1 MRSKALLLF
10 LLSCALCV
18 GQSVLTTPTESTQS
32 VSGAS
37 AAQGAATSATQ
48 TPTQA
53 PRQAGGTTYFD
64 NAIPS
69 SGISAGTVPALTQS
83 PMKIVGPLTQKS
95 EFEKFVEDA
104 TGRLLPVYG
113 RQLFDE
119 VPTTFA
125 PVEHVPV
132 PADYVLGPGD
142 ELLIRAWGK
151 IDLDS
156 RVTVDRNGQIYLPKV
171 GSLTVAGLRY
181 EQAEGYLHSAIGAL
195 FKDFE
200 LNVAMGKLRSIQ
212 IFVLGNARQ
221 PGGYTVSSL
230 EHPGRCAYLPLEAH
244 PQPELCATFSCGAEA
259 RRMTEF
265 DLYDLM
271 QKGDKS
277 HDVRLLPGDVI
288 YFPSIG
294 AQVAISGDMNVPGI
308 YELKGET
315 TVGAALAGAGGI
327 TSLADAERV
336 VLERIENHS
345 SRQVEEFALDT
356 TGQGHLLRDG
366 DLLRV
371 FPLSPKF
378 ENAVTLR
385 GNVAQ
390 PGLYAWKEGMRISD
404 LIPSRGFLITRDYWN
419 QQNHLVPRISD
430 HPFGN
435 PRADQSREQQ
445 TSQPGD
451 LNADHY
457 GNPQADQF
465 GNTQE
470 DQYGKPRAE
479 QFGNAQADQDGNQRT
494 DQFSNTQGDQY
505 GNPRANQPV
514 NAQAGQTGILHA
526 NQSGNQRND
535 QFGNSRTP
543 IIDTV
548 GKNSAEINWEYA
560 LIERLDERDLSTH
573 LIPFRLA
580 SAIDN
585 PTSPDNQLLKAGD
598 VITVFSRADLEL
610 PMEKHAS
617 FVQVGGEVNAPGVY
631 RVNPGETLRDVVKQ
645 AGGLTPHSYL
655 YASILTRVSARKAQE
670 KQLQQS
676 TEQMQRELT
685 AKFANAAPQ
694 TGQTGADQQ
703 AQLTMQQTAL
713 ARLAS
718 IRPTGRVVLDMK
730 PGAEAIEDMPDFPLE
745 DGDAFYIP
753 PRLSTVE
760 VAGAVYN
767 ANALRYQPGK
777 RLIAYLNDAGG
788 ATREADQKRIFVI
801 RADGTVVSRQ
811 SRSIHSHGSYGN
823 LKLLPGDAIVV
834 PEKLRVSNGLQT
846 FANYAQI
853 ISGAAMTGAVL
864 ATVLP

>member
-1 MRSKALLLF
+1 
-10 LLSCALCV
+10 V
-18 GQSVLTTPTESTQS
+18 TG
-32 VSGAS
+32 
-37 AAQGAATSATQ
+37 ATQ
-48 TPTQA
+48 APSQA
-53 PRQAGGTTYFD
+53 PRQAGEKTYFD
-64 NAIPS
+64 NAIPG
-69 SGISAGTVPALTQS
+69 SGIPVGTVPAPIQT
-83 PMKIVGPLTQKS
+83 PMRIVGPLTQKS

-104 TGRLLPVYG
+104 TGRPLPVYG

-195 FKDFE
+195 FKDFQ
-200 LNVAMGKLRSIQ
+200 LNVAIGQLRSVQ
-212 IFVLGNARQ
+212 IFVLGSARQ

-230 EHPGRCAYLPLEAH
+230 STLVDAVFASGGPS
-244 PQPELCATFSCGAEA
+244 ATGTMRHIQL
-259 RRMTEF
+259 RRGGQTLTEF
-265 DLYDLM
+265 DIYDLM

-294 AQVAISGDMNVPGI
+294 AQVAISGDINIPGI

-315 TVGAALAGAGGI
+315 TVGAALTGAGGM

-336 VLERIENHS
+336 VLERIENHT
-345 SRQVEEFALDT
+345 SRQVEEFALDAS
-356 TGQGHLLRDG
+356 GQGHLLRDG

-390 PGLYAWKEGMRISD
+390 PGLYAWKDRMRISD

-419 QQNHLVPRISD
+419 RENHLVPRISA

-435 PRADQSREQQ
+435 LRTDQYGNGQADQ
-445 TSQPGD
+445 
-451 LNADHY
+451 Y
-457 GNPQADQF
+457 GNPR
-465 GNTQE
+465 T
-470 DQYGKPRAE
+470 DQY
-479 QFGNAQADQDGNQRT
+479 GNAQADQYGNQRT
-494 DQFSNTQGDQY
+494 DQYGNAQADQY
-505 GNPRANQPV
+505 GNQRTDQYGNEQPDQYGNQRTDQPG
-514 NAQAGQTGILHA
+514 NTQAGQSGILRTNQPGG
-526 NQSGNQRND
+526 NQSNE
-535 QFGNSRTP
+535 QFWNSRTP

-548 GKNSAEINWEYA
+548 GQISAEINWEYA

-580 SAIDN
+580 GAIDN

-598 VITVFSRADLEL
+598 VITIFSRADLEL

-655 YASILTRVSARKAQE
+655 YASLLTRASARKAQE

-685 AKFANAAPQ
+685 AKFANAVPQ

-703 AQLTMQQTAL
+703 AQLAMQQAAL
-713 ARLAS
+713 AKLAS
-718 IRPTGRVVLDMK
+718 IKPTGRVVLDMK
-730 PGAEAIEDMPDFPLE
+730 PGAETIEDMPDFPLE
-745 DGDAFYIP
+745 DGDTFYIP

-760 VAGAVYN
+760 VGGAVYN
-767 ANALRYQPGK
+767 ANALRYEPGK

-788 ATREADQKRIFVI
+788 ATREADPKRIFVI
-801 RADGTVVSRQ
+801 RADGTVISRQ
-811 SRSIHSHGSYGN
+811 SRNSHSHGSYGN

-834 PEKLRVSNGLQT
+834 PEKLVVSGGLQK
-846 FANYAQI
+846 FASYAQI

-864 ATVLP
+864 ATILP

>member
-1 MRSKALLLF
+1 MR
-10 LLSCALCV
+10 
-18 GQSVLTTPTESTQS
+18 
-32 VSGAS
+32 
-37 AAQGAATSATQ
+37 
-48 TPTQA
+48 
-53 PRQAGGTTYFD
+53 
-64 NAIPS
+64 
-69 SGISAGTVPALTQS
+69 
-83 PMKIVGPLTQKS
+83 IVGPLTQKS
-95 EFEKFVEDA
+95 EFEKFAEDA
-104 TGRLLPVYG
+104 IGRPLPVYG

-171 GSLTVAGLRY
+171 GSLTVAGLRF
-181 EQAEGYLHSAIGAL
+181 EQVEGYLHSAIGAL

-200 LNVAMGKLRSIQ
+200 LNVAIGQLRSIQ
-212 IFVLGNARQ
+212 IFVLGSARQ

-230 EHPGRCAYLPLEAH
+230 STLVDALFASGGPS
-244 PQPELCATFSCGAEA
+244 ATGTMRHIQL
-259 RRMTEF
+259 RRGGQTLTEF
-265 DLYDLM
+265 DIYDLM

-294 AQVAISGDMNVPGI
+294 AQVAISGDVNVPGI

-315 TVGAALAGAGGI
+315 TVGAALKGAGGM

-336 VLERIENHS
+336 VVERIENHS

-356 TGQGHLLRDG
+356 SGQGRLLRDG

-419 QQNHLVPRISD
+419 RENHLVPRVSA
-430 HPFGN
+430 HPFGD
-435 PRADQSREQQ
+435 PRAGQFSEQQ
-445 TSQPGD
+445 TGQPGD
-451 LNADHY
+451 LGANQY
-457 GNPQADQF
+457 GNPRTDQPGNGQADQNGNQQADQF
-465 GNTQE
+465 GN
-470 DQYGKPRAE
+470 G
-479 QFGNAQADQDGNQRT
+479 QADQNGSQQT
-494 DQFSNTQGDQY
+494 DQPG
-505 GNPRANQPV
+505 
-514 NAQAGQTGILHA
+514 NAQAGQSGILRT
-526 NQSGNQRND
+526 NQPGNRSND

-548 GKNSAEINWEYA
+548 GQISAEINWEYA

-580 SAIDN
+580 GAIDN

-598 VITVFSRADLEL
+598 VVTIFSRADLEL

-617 FVQVGGEVNAPGVY
+617 FIQVGGEVNAPGVY

-655 YASILTRVSARKAQE
+655 YASILTRVSARQAQE

-685 AKFANAAPQ
+685 AKFANSTPQ
-694 TGQTGADQQ
+694 AGQTGADQQ
-703 AQLTMQQTAL
+703 AQLAMQQTAL
-713 ARLAS
+713 ASLAS
-718 IRPTGRVVLDMK
+718 IKPTGRVVLDMK
-730 PGAEAIEDMPDFPLE
+730 PGAETIADMPDFPLE
-745 DGDAFYIP
+745 DGDTFYIP
-753 PRLSTVE
+753 PRLSTVQ

-767 ANALRYQPGK
+767 ANALRYEPGK

-788 ATREADQKRIFVI
+788 ATREADAKRIFVI

-811 SRSIHSHGSYGN
+811 SRNSHSHGSYGN
-823 LKLLPGDAIVV
+823 LRLLPGDAIVV
-834 PEKLRVSNGLQT
+834 PEKLIVSGGLQK

-864 ATVLP
+864 GTLLP

>member
-10 LLSCALCV
+10 LLPWTLCF

-32 VSGAS
+32 VPGSTG
-37 AAQGAATSATQ
+37 AQGPATGATQ
-48 TPTQA
+48 APGQT
-53 PRQAGGTTYFD
+53 PRQAGERTYFD
-64 NAIPS
+64 NAIPG
-69 SGISAGTVPALTQS
+69 SGIPTATVPAPMQS
-83 PMKIVGPLTQKS
+83 PMRIVGPLTQKS
-95 EFEKFVEDA
+95 EFERFAEDA
-104 TGRLLPVYG
+104 TGRRLPVYG

-132 PADYVLGPGD
+132 PADYAVGPGD

-156 RVTVDRNGQIYLPKV
+156 RVTVDRNGQIYLPKI
-171 GSLTVAGLRY
+171 GSVTVAGLRY
-181 EQAEGYLHSAIGAL
+181 EQVEGYLHSAIGAL

-200 LNVAMGKLRSIQ
+200 LNVAMGQLRSIQ
-212 IFVLGNARQ
+212 IFVLGGARQ

-230 EHPGRCAYLPLEAH
+230 STLVDALFASGGPS
-244 PQPELCATFSCGAEA
+244 ATGTMRHIQL
-259 RRMTEF
+259 RRGGQTITEF
-265 DLYDLM
+265 DIYDLM

-294 AQVAISGDMNVPGI
+294 AQVAISGDINVPGI

-315 TVGAALAGAGGI
+315 TVGAALKGAGGM

-345 SRQVEEFALDT
+345 SRQVEEFALDAW
-356 TGQGHLLRDG
+356 GQEHLLRDG

-404 LIPSRGFLITRDYWN
+404 LIPSRAFLITRDYWN
-419 QQNHLVPRISD
+419 QENHLIPRISD

-435 PRADQSREQQ
+435 PRTDQNGNEQIDQ
-445 TSQPGD
+445 
-451 LNADHY
+451 Y
-457 GNPQADQF
+457 GNPQNDQL
-465 GNTQE
+465 GNAQAGQSSDLST
-470 DQYGKPRAE
+470 DQYGKPRRD
-479 QFGNAQADQDGNQRT
+479 QLGNGQEDQNGNPRT
-494 DQFSNTQGDQY
+494 DQY
-505 GNPRANQPV
+505 GNTQSDRSRV
-514 NAQAGQTGILHA
+514 LH
-526 NQSGNQRND
+526 GNQTDNLRND
-535 QFGNSRTP
+535 QSWNSRTP

-548 GKNSAEINWEYA
+548 GQTSAEINWEYA

-573 LIPFRLA
+573 LIPFHLA
-580 SAIDN
+580 GAIDN
-585 PTSPDNQLLKAGD
+585 PTSQDNQLLKAGD
-598 VITVFSRADLEL
+598 VVTIFSRADLDL

-617 FVQVGGEVNAPGVY
+617 FVRVGGEVNAPGVY
-631 RVNPGETLRDVVKQ
+631 RVNPGETLRDVVHQ

-655 YASILTRVSARKAQE
+655 YASIFTRVSARKAQE

-685 AKFANAAPQ
+685 AKFANTVPLA
-694 TGQTGADQQ
+694 GQTGADQQ
-703 AQLTMQQTAL
+703 AQLAMQQNAL

-718 IRPTGRVVLDMK
+718 IKPTGRVVLDMK
-730 PGAEAIEDMPDFPLE
+730 PAAETIADMPAFPLE
-745 DGDAFYIP
+745 DGDTFYIP
-753 PRLSTVE
+753 PRFSTVE
-760 VAGAVYN
+760 VGGAVYN
-767 ANALRYQPGK
+767 ANALRYEPGK
-777 RLIAYLNDAGG
+777 RLTAYLNDAGG
-788 ATREADQKRIFVI
+788 ATREADPRRIFVI
-801 RADGTVVSRQ
+801 RADGTVISRQ
-811 SRSIHSHGSYGN
+811 SRNIHSHGSFGN

>member
-1 MRSKALLLF
+1 MR
-10 LLSCALCV
+10 
-18 GQSVLTTPTESTQS
+18 
-32 VSGAS
+32 
-37 AAQGAATSATQ
+37 
-48 TPTQA
+48 
-53 PRQAGGTTYFD
+53 
-64 NAIPS
+64 
-69 SGISAGTVPALTQS
+69 
-83 PMKIVGPLTQKS
+83 IVGPLTQKS

-104 TGRLLPVYG
+104 TGRPLPVYG

-125 PVEHVPV
+125 PVEHIPV

-200 LNVAMGKLRSIQ
+200 LNVAMGQLRSIQ
-212 IFVLGNARQ
+212 IFVLGSARQ
-221 PGGYTVSSL
+221 PGGYTISSVSTLVDALFASGG
-230 EHPGRCAYLPLEAH
+230 PS
-244 PQPELCATFSCGAEA
+244 ATGTMRHIQL
-259 RRMTEF
+259 RRGGQTLTEF
-265 DLYDLM
+265 DIYDLM

-294 AQVAISGDMNVPGI
+294 AQVAISGDINVPGI

-315 TVGAALAGAGGI
+315 TVGAALKGAGGM

-356 TGQGHLLRDG
+356 SGQGHLLRDG

-419 QQNHLVPRISD
+419 RENHLVPRISA
-430 HPFGN
+430 HPFGD
-435 PRADQSREQQ
+435 PRTNQFRDQQ
-445 TSQPGD
+445 TGQSGD
-451 LNADHY
+451 L
-457 GNPQADQF
+457 G
-465 GNTQE
+465 T
-470 DQYGKPRAE
+470 DQYGDPRTD
-479 QFGNAQADQDGNQRT
+479 QFGNAQADQYGNPRT
-494 DQFSNTQGDQY
+494 DQPGNAQADQY
-505 GNPRANQPV
+505 GNPRTDQPG
-514 NAQAGQTGILHA
+514 NAQAGQSGILRT

-535 QFGNSRTP
+535 QFWNSRTP

-548 GKNSAEINWEYA
+548 GQISAEINWEYA

-580 SAIDN
+580 GAIDN
-585 PTSPDNQLLKAGD
+585 PTSQDNQLLKAGD
-598 VITVFSRADLEL
+598 VVTIFSRADLEL

-617 FVQVGGEVNAPGVY
+617 FIQVGGEVNAPGVY

-655 YASILTRVSARKAQE
+655 YASILTRVSARQAQE

-685 AKFANAAPQ
+685 AKFANATPQ

-703 AQLTMQQTAL
+703 AQLAMQQTAL
-713 ARLAS
+713 AKLAS
-718 IRPTGRVVLDMK
+718 IKPTGRVVLDMK
-730 PGAEAIEDMPDFPLE
+730 PGAETIADMPDFPLE
-745 DGDAFYIP
+745 DGDTFYIP

-767 ANALRYQPGK
+767 ANALRYEPGK

-788 ATREADQKRIFVI
+788 ATREADPKRIFVI

-811 SRSIHSHGSYGN
+811 SRNSHSHGSYGN

-834 PEKLRVSNGLQT
+834 PEKLIVSGGLQK

-864 ATVLP
+864 GTLLP

>member
-1 MRSKALLLF
+1 
-10 LLSCALCV
+10 
-18 GQSVLTTPTESTQS
+18 LTVPIAAAAAPAPTPTK
-32 VSGAS
+32 V
-37 AAQGAATSATQ
+37 
-48 TPTQA
+48 
-53 PRQAGGTTYFD
+53 
-64 NAIPS
+64 
-69 SGISAGTVPALTQS
+69 
-83 PMKIVGPLTQKS
+83 VGPLTAKS
-95 EFEKFVEDA
+95 DFEQFAEDA
-104 TGRLLPVYG
+104 TGLPLPVYG

-125 PVEHVPV
+125 PVEHIPV
-132 PADYVLGPGD
+132 PADYMLGPGD

-181 EQAEGYLHSAIGAL
+181 AQVEGYLHSAISAL

-200 LNVAMGKLRSIQ
+200 LNVTLGQLRSIQ
-212 IFVLGNARQ
+212 IFVLGSARQ

-230 EHPGRCAYLPLEAH
+230 STLVDALFAAGGPSASGTMRHIQL
-244 PQPELCATFSCGAEA
+244 
-259 RRMTEF
+259 RRGGQTLTEF
-265 DLYDLM
+265 DIYDLM

-277 HDVRLLPGDVI
+277 HDLRLLPGDVI

-294 AQVAISGDMNVPGI
+294 AQVAISGDINVPGI

-315 TVGAALAGAGGI
+315 TVGAALKEAGGM

-356 TGQGHLLRDG
+356 SGQGRLLRDG

-390 PGLYAWKEGMRISD
+390 SGLYPWKEGMRISD
-404 LIPSRGFLITRDYWN
+404 LIPSRDFLITRDYWN
-419 QQNHLVPRISD
+419 RQNHLVRRNPD
-430 HPFGN
+430 HPFAN
-435 PRADQSREQQ
+435 PR
-445 TSQPGD
+445 
-451 LNADHY
+451 
-457 GNPQADQF
+457 F
-465 GNTQE
+465 
-470 DQYGKPRAE
+470 
-479 QFGNAQADQDGNQRT
+479 
-494 DQFSNTQGDQY
+494 DQY
-505 GNPRANQPV
+505 GNPLADQYGTQRADQSENSLTNPLGSSH
-514 NAQAGQTGILHA
+514 AGIV
-526 NQSGNQRND
+526 
-535 QFGNSRTP
+535 
-543 IIDTV
+543 DTV
-548 GKNSAEINWEYA
+548 GQNSAEINWEYA

-580 SAIDN
+580 GAIDN
-585 PTSPDNQLLKAGD
+585 PTSQDNQLLKAGD
-598 VITVFSRADLEL
+598 VVTIFSRADLEL

-617 FVQVGGEVNAPGVY
+617 FVRVGGEVNAPGVY

-655 YASILTRVSARKAQE
+655 YASIFTRVSARQAQE

-685 AKFANAAPQ
+685 AKFANATPQ

-703 AQLTMQQTAL
+703 AQLAMQQTAL
-713 ARLAS
+713 AKLAS
-718 IRPTGRVVLDMK
+718 IKPTGRVVLDMK
-730 PGAEAIEDMPDFPLE
+730 PGAETIADMPDFPLE
-745 DGDAFYIP
+745 DGDTFYIP
-753 PRLSTVE
+753 PQLSTVE

-767 ANALRYQPGK
+767 ANALRYEPGK

-788 ATREADQKRIFVI
+788 ATREADPKRIFVI

-811 SRSIHSHGSYGN
+811 SRNSHSHGSYGN

-834 PEKLRVSNGLQT
+834 PEKLIVPGGLQK

-853 ISGAAMTGAVL
+853 ISGAAMTGAIL
-864 ATVLP
+864 ATILP

>member
-1 MRSKALLLF
+1 MRSKAFLLF
-10 LLSCALCV
+10 LLPCTLCA

-32 VSGAS
+32 VSGSTAG
-37 AAQGAATSATQ
+37 QGPSTGTTQ
-48 TPTQA
+48 GSSQA
-53 PRQAGGTTYFD
+53 PRQAGERTNFD

-69 SGISAGTVPALTQS
+69 TGIPTVPVPAPIPS
-83 PMKIVGPLTQKS
+83 PMRIVGPLTQKS
-95 EFEKFVEDA
+95 EFEKFAEDA
-104 TGRLLPVYG
+104 IGRPLPVYG

-171 GSLTVAGLRY
+171 GSLTVAGLRF
-181 EQAEGYLHSAIGAL
+181 EQVEGYLHSAIGAL

-200 LNVAMGKLRSIQ
+200 LNVAIGQLRSIQ
-212 IFVLGNARQ
+212 IFVLGSARQ

-230 EHPGRCAYLPLEAH
+230 STLVDALFASGGPS
-244 PQPELCATFSCGAEA
+244 ATGTMRHIQL
-259 RRMTEF
+259 RRGGQTLTEF
-265 DLYDLM
+265 DIYDLM

-294 AQVAISGDMNVPGI
+294 AQVAISGDVNVPGI

-315 TVGAALAGAGGI
+315 TVGAALKGAGGM

-336 VLERIENHS
+336 VVERIENHS

-356 TGQGHLLRDG
+356 SGQGRLLRDG

-419 QQNHLVPRISD
+419 RENHLVPRVSA
-430 HPFGN
+430 HPFGD
-435 PRADQSREQQ
+435 PRAGQFSEQQ
-445 TSQPGD
+445 TGQPGD
-451 LNADHY
+451 LGANQY
-457 GNPQADQF
+457 GNPRTDQPGNGQADQNGNQQADQF
-465 GNTQE
+465 GN
-470 DQYGKPRAE
+470 G
-479 QFGNAQADQDGNQRT
+479 QADQNGSQQT
-494 DQFSNTQGDQY
+494 DQPG
-505 GNPRANQPV
+505 
-514 NAQAGQTGILHA
+514 NAQAGQSGILRT
-526 NQSGNQRND
+526 NQPGNRSND

-548 GKNSAEINWEYA
+548 GQISAEINWEYA

-580 SAIDN
+580 GAIDN

-598 VITVFSRADLEL
+598 VVTIFSRADLEL

-617 FVQVGGEVNAPGVY
+617 FIQVGGEVNAPGVY

-655 YASILTRVSARKAQE
+655 YASILTRVSARQAQE

-685 AKFANAAPQ
+685 AKFANSTPQ
-694 TGQTGADQQ
+694 AGQTGADQQ
-703 AQLTMQQTAL
+703 AQLAMQQTAL
-713 ARLAS
+713 ASLAS
-718 IRPTGRVVLDMK
+718 IKPTGRVVLDMK
-730 PGAEAIEDMPDFPLE
+730 PGAETIADMPDFPLE
-745 DGDAFYIP
+745 DGDTFYIP
-753 PRLSTVE
+753 PRLSTVQ

-767 ANALRYQPGK
+767 ANALRYEPGK

-788 ATREADQKRIFVI
+788 ATREADAKRIFVI

-811 SRSIHSHGSYGN
+811 SRNSHSHGSYGN

-834 PEKLRVSNGLQT
+834 PEKLIVSGGLQK

-864 ATVLP
+864 ATILP

>member
-1 MRSKALLLF
+1 M
-10 LLSCALCV
+10 
-18 GQSVLTTPTESTQS
+18 
-32 VSGAS
+32 
-37 AAQGAATSATQ
+37 
-48 TPTQA
+48 
-53 PRQAGGTTYFD
+53 
-64 NAIPS
+64 
-69 SGISAGTVPALTQS
+69 QS
-83 PMKIVGPLTQKS
+83 PMRIAGPLTQKS

-104 TGRLLPVYG
+104 TGRRLPVYG

-200 LNVAMGKLRSIQ
+200 LNVAMGQLRSIQ

-230 EHPGRCAYLPLEAH
+230 STLVDALFASGGPS
-244 PQPELCATFSCGAEA
+244 ATGTMRHIQL
-259 RRMTEF
+259 RRGGQTLTEF
-265 DLYDLM
+265 DFYDLM

-294 AQVAISGDMNVPGI
+294 AQVAISGDINVPGI

-336 VLERIENHS
+336 VLERIENHR

-390 PGLYAWKEGMRISD
+390 PGLYAWKEGMRISN

-419 QQNHLVPRISD
+419 RENHLVPRISA
-430 HPFGN
+430 HPFGD
-435 PRADQSREQQ
+435 PRLEQFHEQQKGQSR
-445 TSQPGD
+445 D
-451 LNADHY
+451 L
-457 GNPQADQF
+457 G
-465 GNTQE
+465 T
-470 DQYGKPRAE
+470 
-479 QFGNAQADQDGNQRT
+479 
-494 DQFSNTQGDQY
+494 DQY
-505 GNPRANQPV
+505 GNPRTDQFDNEREDQYGNQPPDQFG
-514 NAQAGQTGILHA
+514 NGRADQYGNQRINQFDNTQSD
-526 NQSGNQRND
+526 QSGNQQPD
-535 QFGNSRTP
+535 QFGNGQADQYGNQRANQPGNAQTGQSGILRNNQPGNQRNGLYWNSRTP

-548 GKNSAEINWEYA
+548 GKISAEINWEYA

-573 LIPFRLA
+573 LIPLRLA

-585 PTSPDNQLLKAGD
+585 PTSPDNQFLKAGD

-610 PMEKHAS
+610 PIEKHAS

-655 YASILTRVSARKAQE
+655 YASILTRISARKAQE

-685 AKFANAAPQ
+685 AKFANAVPQ

-703 AQLTMQQTAL
+703 AQLAMQQAAL

-730 PGAEAIEDMPDFPLE
+730 PGAETVEDMPDFPLE
-745 DGDAFYIP
+745 DGDTFYIP

-760 VAGAVYN
+760 VGGAVYN
-767 ANALRYQPGK
+767 ANALRYEPGK

-788 ATREADQKRIFVI
+788 ATREADPKRIFVI

-811 SRSIHSHGSYGN
+811 SRNSHSHGSYGN

-834 PEKLRVSNGLQT
+834 PEKMRVSSGLQN
-846 FANYAQI
+846 FASYAQI
-853 ISGAAMTGAVL
+853 ISGFAMTGAVL
-864 ATVLP
+864 GSVLP

>member
-1 MRSKALLLF
+1 MRSKAFLLF
-10 LLSCALCV
+10 LLPCTLCA

-32 VSGAS
+32 VSGSTAG
-37 AAQGAATSATQ
+37 QGPSTGTTQ
-48 TPTQA
+48 GSSQA
-53 PRQAGGTTYFD
+53 PRQAGERTNFD

-69 SGISAGTVPALTQS
+69 TGIPTVPVPAPIPS
-83 PMKIVGPLTQKS
+83 PMRIVGPLTQKS
-95 EFEKFVEDA
+95 EFEKFAEDA
-104 TGRLLPVYG
+104 IGRPLPVYG

-200 LNVAMGKLRSIQ
+200 LNVAMGQLRSIQ
-212 IFVLGNARQ
+212 IFVLGSARQ

-230 EHPGRCAYLPLEAH
+230 STLVDALFASGGPS
-244 PQPELCATFSCGAEA
+244 ATGTMRHIQL
-259 RRMTEF
+259 RRGGQTLSEF
-265 DLYDLM
+265 DIYDLM

-294 AQVAISGDMNVPGI
+294 AQVAISGDINVPGI

-315 TVGAALAGAGGI
+315 TVGAALSGAGGM

-356 TGQGHLLRDG
+356 SGQGHLLRDG

-390 PGLYAWKEGMRISD
+390 RGLYAWKEGMRISD

-419 QQNHLVPRISD
+419 RENHLVPCIST
-430 HPFGN
+430 HPFGDPRTDQFRDQQTGQPRDLGQDQNGN
-435 PRADQSREQQ
+435 PRTDQ
-445 TSQPGD
+445 
-451 LNADHY
+451 Y
-457 GNPQADQF
+457 GNGQEDQNGNQQADQF
-465 GNTQE
+465 CNG
-470 DQYGKPRAE
+470 
-479 QFGNAQADQDGNQRT
+479 QA
-494 DQFSNTQGDQY
+494 DQY
-505 GNPRANQPV
+505 GNPRTDQPS
-514 NAQAGQTGILHA
+514 NAQAGQSGILRT
-526 NQSGNQRND
+526 NQPGNQRNG
-535 QFGNSRTP
+535 QSGNSRTP

-548 GKNSAEINWEYA
+548 GQISAEINWEYA

-580 SAIDN
+580 GAIDN
-585 PTSPDNQLLKAGD
+585 PTSADNQLLKAGD
-598 VITVFSRADLEL
+598 VVTIFSRADLDL
-610 PMEKHAS
+610 PMEKHAT
-617 FVQVGGEVNAPGVY
+617 FVRVGGEVNAPGVY

-655 YASILTRVSARKAQE
+655 YASIFTRVSARQAQE

-676 TEQMQRELT
+676 SEQMQRELT
-685 AKFANAAPQ
+685 AKFANSTPQ
-694 TGQTGADQQ
+694 AGQTGADQQ
-703 AQLTMQQTAL
+703 AQLAMQQTAL
-713 ARLAS
+713 ASLAS
-718 IRPTGRVVLDMK
+718 IKPTGRVVLDMK
-730 PGAEAIEDMPDFPLE
+730 PGAETIADMPDFPLE
-745 DGDAFYIP
+745 DGDTFYIP
-753 PRLSTVE
+753 PRLSTVQ

-767 ANALRYQPGK
+767 ANALRYEPGK

-788 ATREADQKRIFVI
+788 ATREADAKRIFVI

-811 SRSIHSHGSYGN
+811 SRNSHSHGSYGN

-834 PEKLRVSNGLQT
+834 PEKLIVSGGLQK

-864 ATVLP
+864 ATILP

>member
-1 MRSKALLLF
+1 MKSRALLLL
-10 LLSCALCV
+10 LLSSTLCA

-32 VSGAS
+32 APGSS
-37 AAQGAATSATQ
+37 AGQGAATGATQ
-48 TPTQA
+48 GSSQAARQTGEKSSFDTYTLNPTA
-53 PRQAGGTTYFD
+53 PAAQH
-64 NAIPS
+64 
-69 SGISAGTVPALTQS
+69 PALS
-83 PMKIVGPLTQKS
+83 RIVRPLTQKS
-95 EFEKFVEDA
+95 DFEKFAEDT
-104 TGRLLPVYG
+104 TGRPLPVYG

-125 PVEHVPV
+125 PVEHIPV
-132 PADYVLGPGD
+132 PADYVMGPGD

-171 GSLTVAGLRY
+171 GSLTVAGLRF
-181 EQAEGYLHSAIGAL
+181 EQVEGYLHSAIGAL
-195 FKDFE
+195 FKDFQ
-200 LNVAMGKLRSIQ
+200 LNVAMGQLRSIQ
-212 IFVLGNARQ
+212 IFVLGSARQ

-230 EHPGRCAYLPLEAH
+230 STLVDALFASGGPSDTGTMRHIQL
-244 PQPELCATFSCGAEA
+244 
-259 RRMTEF
+259 RRGGQTLTEF
-265 DLYDLM
+265 DIYDLM

-294 AQVAISGDMNVPGI
+294 AQVAISGDINVPGI
-308 YELKGET
+308 YELKDET
-315 TVGAALAGAGGI
+315 TVGAAIKGAGGM

-345 SRQVEEFALDT
+345 SRLVEEFALDAS
-356 TGQGHLLRDG
+356 GQGHLLREG

-378 ENAVTLR
+378 DNAVTLR

-419 QQNHLVPRISD
+419 RENHLVPRISA
-430 HPFGN
+430 HPFGD
-435 PRADQSREQQ
+435 PRTNQFRDQQ
-445 TSQPGD
+445 TGQPRD
-451 LNADHY
+451 LVQDQY
-457 GNPQADQF
+457 GNPQTDQFSNVQADEYGNPRTNQF
-465 GNTQE
+465 GNTQ
-470 DQYGKPRAE
+470 A
-479 QFGNAQADQDGNQRT
+479 
-494 DQFSNTQGDQY
+494 DQY
-505 GNPRANQPV
+505 GNPRTDQPG
-514 NAQAGQTGILHA
+514 NAQAGQSGILRA
-526 NQSGNQRND
+526 NQSGNQGND
-535 QFGNSRTP
+535 QLWSSRTP

-548 GKNSAEINWEYA
+548 GQISAEINWEYA
-560 LIERLDERDLSTH
+560 LIERLDERDLSTR
-573 LIPFRLA
+573 LIPFRL
-580 SAIDN
+580 SGAIDN
-585 PTSPDNQLLKAGD
+585 PTSPDNQSLKAGD
-598 VITVFSRADLEL
+598 VVTIFSRADLEL

-617 FVQVGGEVNAPGVY
+617 FIQVGGEVNAPGVY

-655 YASILTRVSARKAQE
+655 YASILTRLSARQTQE

-685 AKFANAAPQ
+685 AKFASATPQ

-703 AQLTMQQTAL
+703 AQLAMQQTAL
-713 ARLAS
+713 AKLAS
-718 IRPTGRVVLDMK
+718 IKPTGRVVLDMK
-730 PGAEAIEDMPDFPLE
+730 PGAETIADVPDFPLE
-745 DGDAFYIP
+745 DGDTFYIP
-753 PRLSTVE
+753 PQLSTVE

-788 ATREADQKRIFVI
+788 ATREADSKRIFVI
-801 RADGTVVSRQ
+801 RADGTVFSRQ
-811 SRSIHSHGSYGN
+811 SRNSHSHGSFGN
-823 LKLLPGDAIVV
+823 LKLLPGDAVVV
-834 PEKLRVSNGLQT
+834 PEKLVVSGGLQK
-846 FANYAQI
+846 FASYAQI

-864 ATVLP
+864 GTLLP

>member
-1 MRSKALLLF
+1 M
-10 LLSCALCV
+10 
-18 GQSVLTTPTESTQS
+18 
-32 VSGAS
+32 
-37 AAQGAATSATQ
+37 
-48 TPTQA
+48 QA
-53 PRQAGGTTYFD
+53 PRQPGEKSYYD
-64 NAIPS
+64 
-69 SGISAGTVPALTQS
+69 SGNPRTAVPNMTVPVPIQS
-83 PMKIVGPLTQKS
+83 PMRIVGPLKQKS
-95 EFEKFVEDA
+95 EFERFVEDA

-200 LNVAMGKLRSIQ
+200 LNVAMGQLRSIQ
-212 IFVLGNARQ
+212 IFVLGSARQ

-230 EHPGRCAYLPLEAH
+230 STLVDALFASGGPS
-244 PQPELCATFSCGAEA
+244 ATGTMRHIQL
-259 RRMTEF
+259 RRGGQTLTEF
-265 DLYDLM
+265 DIYDLM

-294 AQVAISGDMNVPGI
+294 AQVAISGDVNVPGI

-315 TVGAALAGAGGI
+315 TVGAALKGAGGI

-345 SRQVEEFALDT
+345 SRQVEEFALDAS
-356 TGQGHLLRDG
+356 GQDHFLRDG

-404 LIPSRGFLITRDYWN
+404 LIPSRAFLITRDFWN
-419 QQNHLVPRISD
+419 RENHLVPRVSA
-430 HPFGN
+430 HPFG
-435 PRADQSREQQ
+435 DSRTNQFSGQQ
-445 TSQPGD
+445 TGQPGD
-451 LNADHY
+451 LN
-457 GNPQADQF
+457 
-465 GNTQE
+465 T
-470 DQYGKPRAE
+470 
-479 QFGNAQADQDGNQRT
+479 
-494 DQFSNTQGDQY
+494 DQY
-505 GNPRANQPV
+505 GNPRP
-514 NAQAGQTGILHA
+514 
-526 NQSGNQRND
+526 D
-535 QFGNSRTP
+535 QFGNGQPGQNRIPQNDQMNNGQADQYRSQRDDQTSNEQSDQSRALQNNRPSNEGNVQFWNSRTP

-548 GKNSAEINWEYA
+548 GQVSAEINWEYA
-560 LIERLDERDLSTH
+560 LIERLDERDLSTR

-580 SAIDN
+580 GAIDN
-585 PTSPDNQLLKAGD
+585 PASADNPLLKAGD
-598 VITVFSRADLEL
+598 VVTIFSRADLDL
-610 PMEKHAS
+610 PMEKHAA
-617 FVQVGGEVNAPGVY
+617 FVRVGGEVNAPGVY

-655 YASILTRVSARKAQE
+655 YASILTRVSARQAQE

-685 AKFANAAPQ
+685 AKFANAVPQ

-703 AQLTMQQTAL
+703 AQLAMQQNAL
-713 ARLAS
+713 AKLAS
-718 IRPTGRVVLDMK
+718 IKPTGRVVLDMK
-730 PGAEAIEDMPDFPLE
+730 PDAHTIADMPDFPLE
-745 DGDAFYIP
+745 DGDTFYIP

-767 ANALRYQPGK
+767 ANALRYQQGK

-788 ATREADQKRIFVI
+788 ATREADPRRIFVI

-811 SRSIHSHGSYGN
+811 SRNSHSHGSYGN

-834 PEKLRVSNGLQT
+834 PEKLRVSNGLQQ

-864 ATVLP
+864 GTLLP

>member
-1 MRSKALLLF
+1 MRSKAFLLF
-10 LLSCALCV
+10 LLPCTLCA

-32 VSGAS
+32 VSGSTAG
-37 AAQGAATSATQ
+37 QGPSTGTTQ
-48 TPTQA
+48 GSSQA
-53 PRQAGGTTYFD
+53 PRQAGERTNFD

-69 SGISAGTVPALTQS
+69 TGIPTVPVPAPIPS
-83 PMKIVGPLTQKS
+83 PMRIVGPLTQKS
-95 EFEKFVEDA
+95 EFEKFAEDA
-104 TGRLLPVYG
+104 IGRPLPVYG

-171 GSLTVAGLRY
+171 GSLTVAGLRF
-181 EQAEGYLHSAIGAL
+181 EQVEGYLHSAIGAL

-200 LNVAMGKLRSIQ
+200 LNVAMGQLRSIQ
-212 IFVLGNARQ
+212 IFVLGSARQ

-230 EHPGRCAYLPLEAH
+230 STLVDALFASGGPS
-244 PQPELCATFSCGAEA
+244 ATGTMRHIQL
-259 RRMTEF
+259 RRGGQTLSEF
-265 DLYDLM
+265 DIYDLM

-294 AQVAISGDMNVPGI
+294 AQVAISGDINVPGI

-315 TVGAALAGAGGI
+315 TVGAALSGAGGM

-356 TGQGHLLRDG
+356 SGQGHLLRDG

-390 PGLYAWKEGMRISD
+390 RGLYAWKEGMRISD

-419 QQNHLVPRISD
+419 RENHLVPCIST
-430 HPFGN
+430 HPFGDPRTDQFRDQQTGQPRDLGQDQNGN
-435 PRADQSREQQ
+435 PRTDQ
-445 TSQPGD
+445 
-451 LNADHY
+451 Y
-457 GNPQADQF
+457 GNGQEDQNGNQQADQF
-465 GNTQE
+465 CNG
-470 DQYGKPRAE
+470 
-479 QFGNAQADQDGNQRT
+479 QA
-494 DQFSNTQGDQY
+494 DQY
-505 GNPRANQPV
+505 GNPRTDQPS
-514 NAQAGQTGILHA
+514 NAQAGQSGILRT
-526 NQSGNQRND
+526 NQPGNQRNG
-535 QFGNSRTP
+535 QSGNSRTP

-548 GKNSAEINWEYA
+548 GQISAEINWEYA

-580 SAIDN
+580 GAIDN
-585 PTSPDNQLLKAGD
+585 PTSADNQLLKAGD
-598 VITVFSRADLEL
+598 VVTIFSRADLDL
-610 PMEKHAS
+610 PMEKHAT
-617 FVQVGGEVNAPGVY
+617 FVRVGGEVNAPGVY

-655 YASILTRVSARKAQE
+655 YASIFTRVSARQAQE

-676 TEQMQRELT
+676 SEQMQRELT
-685 AKFANAAPQ
+685 AKFANSTPQ
-694 TGQTGADQQ
+694 AGQTGADQQ
-703 AQLTMQQTAL
+703 AQLAMQQTAL
-713 ARLAS
+713 ASLAS
-718 IRPTGRVVLDMK
+718 IKPTGRVVLDMK
-730 PGAEAIEDMPDFPLE
+730 PGAETIADMPDFPLE
-745 DGDAFYIP
+745 DGDTFYIP
-753 PRLSTVE
+753 PRLSTVQ

-767 ANALRYQPGK
+767 ANALRYEPGK

-788 ATREADQKRIFVI
+788 ATREADAKRIFVI

-811 SRSIHSHGSYGN
+811 SRNSHSHGSYGN
-823 LKLLPGDAIVV
+823 LRLLPGDAIVV
-834 PEKLRVSNGLQT
+834 PEKLIVSGGLQK

-864 ATVLP
+864 ATILP

>member
-1 MRSKALLLF
+1 MRSKAFLLF
-10 LLSCALCV
+10 LLPCTLCA

-32 VSGAS
+32 VSGSTAG
-37 AAQGAATSATQ
+37 QGPSTGTTQ
-48 TPTQA
+48 GSSQA
-53 PRQAGGTTYFD
+53 PRQAGERTNFD

-69 SGISAGTVPALTQS
+69 TGIPTVPVPAPIPS
-83 PMKIVGPLTQKS
+83 PMRIVGPLTQKS
-95 EFEKFVEDA
+95 EFEKFAEDA
-104 TGRLLPVYG
+104 IGRPLPVYG

-200 LNVAMGKLRSIQ
+200 LNVAMGQLRSIQ
-212 IFVLGNARQ
+212 IFVLGSARQ

-230 EHPGRCAYLPLEAH
+230 STLVDALFASGGPS
-244 PQPELCATFSCGAEA
+244 ATGTMRHIQL
-259 RRMTEF
+259 RRGGQTLTEF
-265 DLYDLM
+265 DIYDLM

-294 AQVAISGDMNVPGI
+294 AQVAISGDVNVPGI

-315 TVGAALAGAGGI
+315 TVGAALKGAGGM

-336 VLERIENHS
+336 VVERIENHS

-356 TGQGHLLRDG
+356 SGQGRLLRDG

-390 PGLYAWKEGMRISD
+390 RGLYAWKEGMRISD

-419 QQNHLVPRISD
+419 RENHLVPCIST
-430 HPFGN
+430 HPFGDPRTDQFRDQQTGQPRDLGQDQNGN
-435 PRADQSREQQ
+435 PRTDQ
-445 TSQPGD
+445 
-451 LNADHY
+451 Y
-457 GNPQADQF
+457 GNGQEDQNGNQQADQF
-465 GNTQE
+465 CNG
-470 DQYGKPRAE
+470 
-479 QFGNAQADQDGNQRT
+479 QA
-494 DQFSNTQGDQY
+494 DQY
-505 GNPRANQPV
+505 GNPRTDQPS
-514 NAQAGQTGILHA
+514 NAQAGQSGILRT
-526 NQSGNQRND
+526 NQPGNQRNG
-535 QFGNSRTP
+535 QSGNSRTP

-548 GKNSAEINWEYA
+548 GQISAEINWEYA

-580 SAIDN
+580 GAIDN
-585 PTSPDNQLLKAGD
+585 PTSADNQLLKAGD
-598 VITVFSRADLEL
+598 VVTIFSRADLDL
-610 PMEKHAS
+610 PMEKHAT
-617 FVQVGGEVNAPGVY
+617 FVRVGGEVNAPGVY

-655 YASILTRVSARKAQE
+655 YASILTRVSARQAQE

-685 AKFANAAPQ
+685 AKFANSTPQ
-694 TGQTGADQQ
+694 AGQTGADQQ
-703 AQLTMQQTAL
+703 AQLAMQQTAL
-713 ARLAS
+713 ASLAS
-718 IRPTGRVVLDMK
+718 IKPTGRVVLDMK
-730 PGAEAIEDMPDFPLE
+730 PGAETIADMPDFPLE
-745 DGDAFYIP
+745 DGDTFYIP
-753 PRLSTVE
+753 PRLSTVQ

-767 ANALRYQPGK
+767 ANALRYEPGK

-788 ATREADQKRIFVI
+788 ATREADAKRIFVI

-811 SRSIHSHGSYGN
+811 SRNSHSHGSYGN

-834 PEKLRVSNGLQT
+834 PEKLIVSGGLQK

-864 ATVLP
+864 ATILP